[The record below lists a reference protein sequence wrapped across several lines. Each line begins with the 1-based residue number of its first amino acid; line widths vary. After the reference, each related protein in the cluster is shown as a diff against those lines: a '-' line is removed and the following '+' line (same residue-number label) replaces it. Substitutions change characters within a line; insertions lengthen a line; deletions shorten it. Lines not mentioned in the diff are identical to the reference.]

1 MRTGYTIKVEQ
12 HEQIRELTTKV
23 EALMEGVD
31 PRVRIAALAH
41 QMACA
46 TEDLCEKRLPHEFME
61 KLAKRFVLRATEV
74 SATINPFSRD
84 H

>member
-31 PRVRIAALAH
+31 PRVRIAALAR

-46 TEDLCEKRLPHEFME
+46 VEDLSCRKMPSAGMAQLGRAFVC
-61 KLAKRFVLRATEV
+61 LATQAASRF
-74 SATINPFSRD
+74 NPFSRD

>member
-23 EALMEGVD
+23 EALMDGVD

-46 TEDLCEKRLPHEFME
+46 VEDLSCTNQPTHVME
-61 KLAKRFVLRATEV
+61 EVAKGHVWQATNV
-74 SATINPFSRD
+74 ARHLNPLSQD
-84 H
+84 Y